1 MLSDQI
7 AALKR
12 YDSAT
17 IFNAV
22 ALKLGLPNLDYTDHT
37 IRCLLPDL
45 GLVAGFAVT
54 AEVTTNDE
62 DSTALEW
69 IDYYD
74 YLGSQQGPLIAV
86 FQDTDINPG
95 RGASFGDGM
104 ARIHKRLGVE
114 GVIVEGTVRD
124 LIGIQQV
131 GLPVWAWGTVPGH
144 GVFNMNRFGAPVT
157 AGRLRIHSGDLLLA
171 DRRRLCAHSHRT
183 RRRRPAPGRRG
194 ANARSRHLRIL
205 RIGHLFPAGD
215 AGPGVVMTSRP

>member
-1 MLSDQI
+1 MLSEQI

-22 ALKLGLPNLDYTDHT
+22 ALKLGLPNLDYTDHS

-45 GLVAGFAVT
+45 GLVVGFAVT

-74 YLGSQQGPLIAV
+74 YLGSQDGPLIAF
-86 FQDTDINPG
+86 FQDMDTSPG

-104 ARIHKRLGVE
+104 ARVPKRLGVE
-114 GVIVEGTVRD
+114 GVIVGGAVRD
-124 LIGIQQV
+124 LIGIRQV
-131 GLPVWAWGTVPGH
+131 GLPVWGWGAVPGH

-157 AGRLRIHSGDLLLA
+157 VGRLRIHPGDLVLA
-171 DRRRLCAHSHRT
+171 DGDGCVRIPTEHIDDVLRLAEEVRT
-183 RRRRPAPGRRG
+183 REAELFDFYESDTFSLQAMR
-194 ANARSRHLRIL
+194 ARQK
-205 RIGHLFPAGD
+205 
-215 AGPGVVMTSRP
+215 

>member
-1 MLSDQI
+1 MLSEQI

-45 GLVAGFAVT
+45 GLVVGFAVT

-86 FQDTDINPG
+86 FQDLDTSPG

-104 ARIHKRLGVE
+104 ARVHKRLGVE
-114 GVIVEGTVRD
+114 GVVVGGAVRD
-124 LIGIQQV
+124 LIGIRQV
-131 GLPVWAWGTVPGH
+131 GLPVWGWGAVPGH
-144 GVFNMNRFGAPVT
+144 GLFNMNRFGAPVT
-157 AGRLRIHSGDLLLA
+157 VGRLRIHPGDLVLA
-171 DRRRLCAHSHRT
+171 DGDGCVRIPTQHIDDVLRLAEEVRT
-183 RRRRPAPGRRG
+183 REAALFDFYESDTFSLQAMR
-194 ANARSRHLRIL
+194 ARKK
-205 RIGHLFPAGD
+205 
-215 AGPGVVMTSRP
+215 

>member
-1 MLSDQI
+1 MLSEQI

-45 GLVAGFAVT
+45 GLVVGFAVT
-54 AEVTTNDE
+54 AEVTTNDD

-74 YLGSQQGPLIAV
+74 YLDSQQGPLIAL

-157 AGRLRIHSGDLLLA
+157 VGRLRIHSGDLLLA
-171 DRRRLCAHSHRT
+171 DGDGCVRIPTEHVDDVLRLAEEVRT
-183 RRRRPAPGRRG
+183 RE
-194 ANARSRHLRIL
+194 
-205 RIGHLFPAGD
+205 AGIFD
-215 AGPGVVMTSRP
+215 FYESDTFSLEEMRAQQ

>member
-1 MLSDQI
+1 MLSEQI

-37 IRCLLPDL
+37 IRCLMPDM

-74 YLGSQQGPLIAV
+74 YLGSQRGPLIAV
-86 FQDTDINPG
+86 FQDLDINPG
-95 RGASFGDGM
+95 RGACFGDGM
-104 ARIHKRLGVE
+104 ARVHKRLGVE
-114 GVIVEGTVRD
+114 GVIADGTVRD
-124 LIGIQQV
+124 LVGIRHV

-157 AGRLRIHSGDLLLA
+157 VGRLRIHSGDLLLA
-171 DRRRLCAHSHRT
+171 DTDGCVRIPTEHVDDVLRLAEEVRT
-183 RRRRPAPGRRG
+183 REAELFDFYESETFSLQKMR
-194 ANARSRHLRIL
+194 ARQQQY
-205 RIGHLFPAGD
+205 
-215 AGPGVVMTSRP
+215 

>member
-1 MLSDQI
+1 MLSEQI
-7 AALKR
+7 AALKQ

-45 GLVAGFAVT
+45 GLVVGFAVT

-86 FQDTDINPG
+86 FQDMDTSPG

-104 ARIHKRLGVE
+104 ARVHKRLGVE
-114 GVIVEGTVRD
+114 GVIVGGTVRD
-124 LIGIQQV
+124 LIGIREV

-144 GVFNMNRFGAPVT
+144 GIFNMNRFGAPVT
-157 AGRLRIHSGDLLLA
+157 VGRLRIHSGDLILA
-171 DRRRLCAHSHRT
+171 DGDGCVRIPTEHIDDVLRLAEEVRT
-183 RRRRPAPGRRG
+183 REAALFDFYESDGFSLQAMR
-194 ANARSRHLRIL
+194 ARQK
-205 RIGHLFPAGD
+205 
-215 AGPGVVMTSRP
+215 

>member
-1 MLSDQI
+1 MLSEQI
-7 AALKR
+7 AALKQ

-45 GLVAGFAVT
+45 GLVVGFAVT

-86 FQDTDINPG
+86 FQDMDTSPG

-104 ARIHKRLGVE
+104 ARVHKRLGVE
-114 GVIVEGTVRD
+114 GVIVGGTVRD
-124 LIGIQQV
+124 LIGIREV

-144 GVFNMNRFGAPVT
+144 GIFNMNRFGAPVT
-157 AGRLRIHSGDLLLA
+157 VGRLRIHSGDLIMADGDGCVRIPTEHIDDVLRLA
-171 DRRRLCAHSHRT
+171 EEVRT
-183 RRRRPAPGRRG
+183 REAALFDFYESDGFSLQAMR
-194 ANARSRHLRIL
+194 ARQK
-205 RIGHLFPAGD
+205 
-215 AGPGVVMTSRP
+215 

>member
-1 MLSDQI
+1 MLSEQI

-74 YLGSQQGPLIAV
+74 YLGGQEGPLIAV
-86 FQDTDINPG
+86 FQDMDTRPG

-104 ARIHKRLGVE
+104 ARVHKRLGVE
-114 GVIVEGTVRD
+114 GVIVGGTVRD
-124 LIGIQQV
+124 VTGIRQV

-144 GVFNMNRFGAPVT
+144 GIFNMNRFGAPVT
-157 AGRLRIHSGDLLLA
+157 VGRLRIHPGDLILA
-171 DRRRLCAHSHRT
+171 DGDGCVRVPTEDIDDILRLAEDVRRREAALFDFYESDGFSL
-183 RRRRPAPGRRG
+183 PAMR
-194 ANARSRHLRIL
+194 ARQR
-205 RIGHLFPAGD
+205 A
-215 AGPGVVMTSRP
+215 

>member
-1 MLSDQI
+1 MLSEQI

-45 GLVAGFAVT
+45 GLVVGFAVT

-86 FQDTDINPG
+86 FQDMDTSPG

-104 ARIHKRLGVE
+104 ARVHKRLGVE
-114 GVIVEGTVRD
+114 GVIVGGTVRD
-124 LIGIQQV
+124 LIGIREV
-131 GLPVWAWGTVPGH
+131 GLPVWAWGKVPGH
-144 GVFNMNRFGAPVT
+144 GLFNMNRFGAPVT
-157 AGRLRIHSGDLLLA
+157 VGRLRIHSGDLILA
-171 DRRRLCAHSHRT
+171 DGDSCVRIPTDHIDDVLRLAEKVRT
-183 RRRRPAPGRRG
+183 REAALFDFYESDGFSLQEMR
-194 ANARSRHLRIL
+194 ARQK
-205 RIGHLFPAGD
+205 
-215 AGPGVVMTSRP
+215 

>member
-1 MLSDQI
+1 MLSEQI

-45 GLVAGFAVT
+45 GLVVGFAVT
-54 AEVTTNDE
+54 AEVTTNDD

-74 YLGSQQGPLIAV
+74 YLDSQQGPLIAV

-124 LIGIQQV
+124 LIGIQPGRPARL
-131 GLPVWAWGTVPGH
+131 GLGH
-144 GVFNMNRFGAPVT
+144 RARP
-157 AGRLRIHSGDLLLA
+157 
-171 DRRRLCAHSHRT
+171 RRLQYEPISA
-183 RRRRPAPGRRG
+183 
-194 ANARSRHLRIL
+194 LR
-205 RIGHLFPAGD
+205 
-215 AGPGVVMTSRP
+215 

>member
-1 MLSDQI
+1 MLSEQI
-7 AALKR
+7 AALKQ

-45 GLVAGFAVT
+45 GLVVGFAVT

-86 FQDTDINPG
+86 FQDMDTSPG

-104 ARIHKRLGVE
+104 ARVHKRLGVE
-114 GVIVEGTVRD
+114 GVVVGGAVRD
-124 LIGIQQV
+124 LIGIRQV
-131 GLPVWAWGTVPGH
+131 GLPVWGWGAVPGH
-144 GVFNMNRFGAPVT
+144 GLFNMNRFGAPVT
-157 AGRLRIHSGDLLLA
+157 VGRLRIHPGDLVLA
-171 DRRRLCAHSHRT
+171 DGDGCVRIPTQHIDDVLRLAEEVRT
-183 RRRRPAPGRRG
+183 REAALFDFYESDTFSLQAMR
-194 ANARSRHLRIL
+194 ARQK
-205 RIGHLFPAGD
+205 
-215 AGPGVVMTSRP
+215 

>member
-1 MLSDQI
+1 MLSEQI

-45 GLVAGFAVT
+45 GLVVGFAVT
-54 AEVTTNDE
+54 AEVTTNDD

-74 YLGSQQGPLIAV
+74 YLGSQQGPLIAL

-114 GVIVEGTVRD
+114 GVIVDGTVRD

-157 AGRLRIHSGDLLLA
+157 VGRLRIHSGDLLLA
-171 DRRRLCAHSHRT
+171 DGDGCVRIPTEHVDDVLRLAEEVRT
-183 RRRRPAPGRRG
+183 RE
-194 ANARSRHLRIL
+194 
-205 RIGHLFPAGD
+205 AGIFD
-215 AGPGVVMTSRP
+215 FYESDTFSLEEMRAQQ

>member
-1 MLSDQI
+1 MLSEQI

-45 GLVAGFAVT
+45 GLVVGFAVT

-74 YLGSQQGPLIAV
+74 YLGSQEGPLIAV
-86 FQDTDINPG
+86 FQDLDTSPG

-104 ARIHKRLGVE
+104 ARVHKRLGVE
-114 GVIVEGTVRD
+114 GVVVGGTVRD
-124 LIGIQQV
+124 LIGIRQV
-131 GLPVWAWGTVPGH
+131 GLPVWGWGAVPGH
-144 GVFNMNRFGAPVT
+144 GLFNMNRFGAPVT
-157 AGRLRIHSGDLLLA
+157 VGRLRIHPGDLVLA
-171 DRRRLCAHSHRT
+171 DGDGCVRIPTEHIDDVLRLAEEVRT
-183 RRRRPAPGRRG
+183 REAALFDFYESDTFSLQAMR
-194 ANARSRHLRIL
+194 ARKK
-205 RIGHLFPAGD
+205 
-215 AGPGVVMTSRP
+215 

>member
-1 MLSDQI
+1 MLSEQI

-86 FQDTDINPG
+86 
-95 RGASFGDGM
+95 
-104 ARIHKRLGVE
+104 
-114 GVIVEGTVRD
+114 
-124 LIGIQQV
+124 
-131 GLPVWAWGTVPGH
+131 VPGH
-144 GVFNMNRFGAPVT
+144 GHQPG
-157 AGRLRIHSGDLLLA
+157 
-171 DRRRLCAHSHRT
+171 
-183 RRRRPAPGRRG
+183 PGRQ
-194 ANARSRHLRIL
+194 LW
-205 RIGHLFPAGD
+205 
-215 AGPGVVMTSRP
+215 

>member
-1 MLSDQI
+1 MLSEQI

-22 ALKLGLPNLDYTDHT
+22 ALRLGLPNLDYTDHT
-37 IRCLLPDL
+37 IRSLMPDM
-45 GLVAGFAVT
+45 GLVVGFAVT

-74 YLGSQQGPLIAV
+74 YLGSQQSPLIAV
-86 FQDTDINPG
+86 FQDMDTNAG
-95 RGASFGDGM
+95 RGACFGDGM
-104 ARIHKRLGVE
+104 ARVHKRLGVE
-114 GVIVEGTVRD
+114 GVIVEGTARD
-124 LIGIQQV
+124 LVGIRQV
-131 GLPVWAWGTVPGH
+131 GLPVWGWGAVPGH

-171 DRRRLCAHSHRT
+171 DTDGVVRIPTDQVDDVLQLAEEVRT
-183 RRRRPAPGRRG
+183 REAALFDFYESETFSLQKMR
-194 ANARSRHLRIL
+194 ARQQQY
-205 RIGHLFPAGD
+205 
-215 AGPGVVMTSRP
+215 

>member
-1 MLSDQI
+1 MLSEQI

-37 IRCLLPDL
+37 IRCLMPDM

-86 FQDTDINPG
+86 FQDMDTNAG
-95 RGASFGDGM
+95 RGACFGDGM
-104 ARIHKRLGVE
+104 ARVHKRLGVI
-114 GVIVEGTVRD
+114 GVIAEGTVRD
-124 LIGIQQV
+124 LVGIRHV

-171 DRRRLCAHSHRT
+171 DSDGVVRIPTDQVDDVLELAEEVRT
-183 RRRRPAPGRRG
+183 REAGLFDFYESETFSLQEMR
-194 ANARSRHLRIL
+194 ARQQQY
-205 RIGHLFPAGD
+205 
-215 AGPGVVMTSRP
+215 

>member
-1 MLSDQI
+1 MLSEQI
-7 AALKR
+7 AALKQ

-45 GLVAGFAVT
+45 GLVVGFAVT

-86 FQDTDINPG
+86 FQDLDTSPG

-104 ARIHKRLGVE
+104 ARVHKRLGVE
-114 GVIVEGTVRD
+114 GVVVGGAVRD
-124 LIGIQQV
+124 LIGIRQV
-131 GLPVWAWGTVPGH
+131 GLPVWGWGAVPGH
-144 GVFNMNRFGAPVT
+144 GLFNMNRFGAPVT
-157 AGRLRIHSGDLLLA
+157 VGRLRIHPGDLVLA
-171 DRRRLCAHSHRT
+171 DGDGCVRIPTQHIDDVLRLAEEVRT
-183 RRRRPAPGRRG
+183 REAALFDFYESDTFSLQAMR
-194 ANARSRHLRIL
+194 ARQK
-205 RIGHLFPAGD
+205 
-215 AGPGVVMTSRP
+215 

>member
-1 MLSDQI
+1 MLSEQI

-45 GLVAGFAVT
+45 GLVVGFAVT

-86 FQDTDINPG
+86 FQDMDTSPG

-104 ARIHKRLGVE
+104 ARVHKRLGVE
-114 GVIVEGTVRD
+114 GVIVGGTVRD
-124 LIGIQQV
+124 LIGIREV
-131 GLPVWAWGTVPGH
+131 GLPVWAWGKVPGH
-144 GVFNMNRFGAPVT
+144 GLFNMNRFGAPVT
-157 AGRLRIHSGDLLLA
+157 VGRLRIHSGDLILA
-171 DRRRLCAHSHRT
+171 DGDGCVRIPTDHIDDVLRLAEKVRT
-183 RRRRPAPGRRG
+183 REAALFDFYESDTFSLQAMR
-194 ANARSRHLRIL
+194 ARQK
-205 RIGHLFPAGD
+205 
-215 AGPGVVMTSRP
+215 

>member
-1 MLSDQI
+1 MLSEQI

-45 GLVAGFAVT
+45 GLVVGFAVT

-86 FQDTDINPG
+86 FQDMDTSPG

-104 ARIHKRLGVE
+104 ARVHKRLGVE
-114 GVIVEGTVRD
+114 GVVVGGAVRD
-124 LIGIQQV
+124 LIGIRQV
-131 GLPVWAWGTVPGH
+131 GLPVWGWGAVPGH
-144 GVFNMNRFGAPVT
+144 GLFNMNRFGAPVT
-157 AGRLRIHSGDLLLA
+157 VGRLRIHPGDLVLA
-171 DRRRLCAHSHRT
+171 DGDGCVRIPTQHIDDVLRLAEEVRT
-183 RRRRPAPGRRG
+183 REAALFDFYESDTFSLQAMR
-194 ANARSRHLRIL
+194 ARQK
-205 RIGHLFPAGD
+205 
-215 AGPGVVMTSRP
+215 

>member
-1 MLSDQI
+1 MLSEQI
-7 AALKR
+7 AALKQ

-45 GLVAGFAVT
+45 GLVVGFAVT

-74 YLGSQQGPLIAV
+74 YLGSQEGPLIAV
-86 FQDTDINPG
+86 FQDLDTSPG

-104 ARIHKRLGVE
+104 ARVHKRLGVE
-114 GVIVEGTVRD
+114 GVVVGGAVRD
-124 LIGIQQV
+124 LIGIRQV
-131 GLPVWAWGTVPGH
+131 GLPVWGWGAVPGH
-144 GVFNMNRFGAPVT
+144 GLFNMNRFGAPVT
-157 AGRLRIHSGDLLLA
+157 VGRLRIHPGDLVLA
-171 DRRRLCAHSHRT
+171 DGDGCVRIPTEHIDDVLRLAEEVRT
-183 RRRRPAPGRRG
+183 REAALFDFYESDTFSLQAMR
-194 ANARSRHLRIL
+194 ARQK
-205 RIGHLFPAGD
+205 
-215 AGPGVVMTSRP
+215 

>member
-1 MLSDQI
+1 MLSEQI

-45 GLVAGFAVT
+45 GLVVGFAVT

-86 FQDTDINPG
+86 FQDMDTSPG

-104 ARIHKRLGVE
+104 ARVHKRLGVE
-114 GVIVEGTVRD
+114 GVIVGGTVRD
-124 LIGIQQV
+124 LIGIREV

-144 GVFNMNRFGAPVT
+144 GLFNMNRFGAPVT
-157 AGRLRIHSGDLLLA
+157 VGRLRINSGDLILA
-171 DRRRLCAHSHRT
+171 DGDGCVRIPTDHIDDVLRLAEKVRT
-183 RRRRPAPGRRG
+183 REAALFDFYESDGFSLQEMR
-194 ANARSRHLRIL
+194 ARQK
-205 RIGHLFPAGD
+205 
-215 AGPGVVMTSRP
+215 

>member
-1 MLSDQI
+1 MLSEQI

-37 IRCLLPDL
+37 IRCLLPDM
-45 GLVAGFAVT
+45 GLVVGFAVT
-54 AEVTTNDE
+54 AEVTTNDD

-74 YLGSQQGPLIAV
+74 YLDSQQGPLIAV

-157 AGRLRIHSGDLLLA
+157 VGRLRIHSGDLLLA
-171 DRRRLCAHSHRT
+171 DGDGCVRIPTEHVDDVLRLAEEVRT
-183 RRRRPAPGRRG
+183 RE
-194 ANARSRHLRIL
+194 
-205 RIGHLFPAGD
+205 AGIFD
-215 AGPGVVMTSRP
+215 FYESDTFSLEEMRAQQ

>member
-1 MLSDQI
+1 MLSEQI

-45 GLVAGFAVT
+45 GLVVGFAVT

-74 YLGSQQGPLIAV
+74 YLGSQEGPLIAV
-86 FQDTDINPG
+86 FQDLDTSPG

-104 ARIHKRLGVE
+104 ARVHKRLGVE
-114 GVIVEGTVRD
+114 GVVVGGTVRD
-124 LIGIQQV
+124 LIGIRQV
-131 GLPVWAWGTVPGH
+131 GLPVWGWGAVPGH
-144 GVFNMNRFGAPVT
+144 GLFNMNRFGAPVT
-157 AGRLRIHSGDLLLA
+157 VGRLRIHPGDLVLA
-171 DRRRLCAHSHRT
+171 DGDGCVRIPTQHIDDVLRLAEEVRT
-183 RRRRPAPGRRG
+183 REAALFDFYESDTFSLQAMR
-194 ANARSRHLRIL
+194 ARKK
-205 RIGHLFPAGD
+205 
-215 AGPGVVMTSRP
+215 

>member
-1 MLSDQI
+1 MLSEQI

-45 GLVAGFAVT
+45 GLVVGFAVT

-86 FQDTDINPG
+86 FQDMDTSPG

-104 ARIHKRLGVE
+104 ARVHKRLGVE
-114 GVIVEGTVRD
+114 GVIVGGTVRD
-124 LIGIQQV
+124 LIGIREV
-131 GLPVWAWGTVPGH
+131 GLPVWAWGKVPGH
-144 GVFNMNRFGAPVT
+144 GLFNMNRFGAPVT
-157 AGRLRIHSGDLLLA
+157 VGRLRIHSGDLILA
-171 DRRRLCAHSHRT
+171 DGDGCVRIPTDHIDDVLRLAEKVRT
-183 RRRRPAPGRRG
+183 REAALFDFYESDGFSLQEMR
-194 ANARSRHLRIL
+194 ARQK
-205 RIGHLFPAGD
+205 
-215 AGPGVVMTSRP
+215 

>member
-1 MLSDQI
+1 MLSEQI

-37 IRCLLPDL
+37 IRCLMPDM

-86 FQDTDINPG
+86 FQDFDTNPG
-95 RGASFGDGM
+95 RGACVGDGM
-104 ARIHKRLGVE
+104 ARVHKRLGVI
-114 GVIVEGTVRD
+114 GVIAEGTVRD
-124 LIGIQQV
+124 LTGIRHV

-171 DRRRLCAHSHRT
+171 DSDGVVRIPTEHVDDVLRLAEEVRT
-183 RRRRPAPGRRG
+183 REAELFDFYESETFSLEKMR
-194 ANARSRHLRIL
+194 ARLQQY
-205 RIGHLFPAGD
+205 
-215 AGPGVVMTSRP
+215 

>member
-1 MLSDQI
+1 MLSEQI

-45 GLVAGFAVT
+45 GLVVGFAVT

-86 FQDTDINPG
+86 FQDMDTSPG

-104 ARIHKRLGVE
+104 ARVHKRLGVE
-114 GVIVEGTVRD
+114 GVIVGGTVRD
-124 LIGIQQV
+124 LIGIREV

-144 GVFNMNRFGAPVT
+144 GLFNMNRFGAPVT
-157 AGRLRIHSGDLLLA
+157 VGRLRIHSGDLILA
-171 DRRRLCAHSHRT
+171 DGDGCVRIPTDHIDDVLRLAEKVRT
-183 RRRRPAPGRRG
+183 REAALFDFYESDGFSLQEMR
-194 ANARSRHLRIL
+194 ARQK
-205 RIGHLFPAGD
+205 
-215 AGPGVVMTSRP
+215 

>member
-1 MLSDQI
+1 MLSEQI

-45 GLVAGFAVT
+45 GLVVGFAVT

-86 FQDTDINPG
+86 FQDLDTSPG

-104 ARIHKRLGVE
+104 ARVHKRLGVE
-114 GVIVEGTVRD
+114 GVVVGGAVRD
-124 LIGIQQV
+124 LIGIRQV
-131 GLPVWAWGTVPGH
+131 GLPVWGWGAVPGH
-144 GVFNMNRFGAPVT
+144 GLFNMNRFGAPVT
-157 AGRLRIHSGDLLLA
+157 VGRLRIHPGDLVLA
-171 DRRRLCAHSHRT
+171 DGDGCVRIPTQHIDDVLRLAEEVRT
-183 RRRRPAPGRRG
+183 REAALFDFYESDTFSLQAMR
-194 ANARSRHLRIL
+194 ARQK
-205 RIGHLFPAGD
+205 
-215 AGPGVVMTSRP
+215 